1 MWPWFSPREWV
12 RNRRIVKFLA
22 EQNRVLVLAR
32 DAFGFPP
39 PESRRDARDNYVN
52 GELDRWFRRGR
63 QHWWED
69 VAGYAFPGYRPAHLR
84 G

>member
-22 EQNRVLVLAR
+22 EQNRVLVLAW
-32 DAFGFPP
+32 DAFSFPP
-39 PESRRDARDNYVN
+39 PEFRQEPRDNYVKDA
-52 GELDRWFRRGR
+52 LDRWFKKGR

-69 VAGYAFPGYRPAHLR
+69 VVGYALPGYRPAHLR